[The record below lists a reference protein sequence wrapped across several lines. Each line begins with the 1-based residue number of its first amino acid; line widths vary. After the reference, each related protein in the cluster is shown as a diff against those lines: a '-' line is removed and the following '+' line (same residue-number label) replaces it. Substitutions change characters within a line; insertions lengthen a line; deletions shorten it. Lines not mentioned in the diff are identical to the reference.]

1 MDIEKSFVNDIKK
14 EIDAVLA
21 VIHEE
26 GYEFALVKDNA
37 IEHLNGL
44 TSDVIVTILENF
56 MGKE

>member
-1 MDIEKSFVNDIKK
+1 MDLDKEFRDDIKK

-21 VIHEE
+21 VIHEDDF
-26 GYEFALVKDNA
+26 EFALAKDGE
-37 IEHLNGL
+37 IEHLGGL